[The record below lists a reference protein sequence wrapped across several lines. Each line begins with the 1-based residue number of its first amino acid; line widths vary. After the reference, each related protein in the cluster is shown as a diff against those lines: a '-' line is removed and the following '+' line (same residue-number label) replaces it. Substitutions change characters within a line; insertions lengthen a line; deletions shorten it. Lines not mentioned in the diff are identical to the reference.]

1 MLVSMSTRTAATSVA
16 WLAARE
22 ESARLKAT
30 RGSGVVDWGRPRR
43 AVGRYEA
50 YWRGM
55 SLGLFISQEEAQ
67 AFLAGLH

>member
-1 MLVSMSTRTAATSVA
+1 MLGNLSTRTVASGVA

-30 RGSGVVDWGRPRR
+30 HGSGVVDWGRPRG

-55 SLGLFISQEEAQ
+55 SLGLFTSREEAQ
-67 AFLAGLH
+67 TFLAGFQ